1 MALLLHST
9 PERGAVWGRIFAE
22 AGEGFIPDAASV
34 TDASQVTHL
43 ACWTPPADLA
53 RYPNLRTVICVG
65 AGTDHFPALPDGVAL
80 SRTIAPGIETMV
92 RDWVVMATLAL
103 HRDLPFYLDHA
114 ARGEWQPRPARLAR
128 TRRVGIM
135 GMGRIGRL
143 AAESLQALGFAVSGY
158 SRSGMPVEGVEIFGA
173 NRLDAFL
180 SEADILV
187 CLLPLTDET
196 RGLMG
201 SAFFDRLPQG
211 AGLVHAGRGAQ
222 LDMEALRQAL
232 DGGRLS
238 AAMLDVTDPEPL
250 PADHWAWRDPRV
262 LITPHIAAHTDA
274 EEGARHA
281 LAVVRADRD
290 GQPVPGLVDRSRGY

>member
-9 PERGAVWGRIFAE
+9 PERGAVWGHIFAE
-22 AGEGFIPDAASV
+22 AGEGFIPDEASV
-34 TDASQVTHL
+34 TDPAQVTHL
-43 ACWTPPADLA
+43 ACWTPPADLS

-65 AGTDHFPALPDGVAL
+65 AGTDHFPALPEGVAL
-80 SRTIAPGIETMV
+80 SRTIAPGIEAMV

-143 AAESLQALGFAVSGY
+143 AAASLQALGFAVSGY
-158 SRSGMPVEGVEIFGA
+158 SRSGRPVEGVEIFGA

-180 SEADILV
+180 AGTDILV

-222 LDMEALRQAL
+222 LDMAALRWAL
-232 DGGRLS
+232 DSGRLS

-274 EEGARHA
+274 KEGARHA
-281 LAVVRADRD
+281 LAVIRADRD